1 MDSSHT
7 CRRSLGH
14 KSDTRTQAP
23 DMLHMASYTRGG
35 HATLECD
42 RKCRA
47 AGARARE
54 PPPCACARPPEWGRR
69 IRPRPRCSLLSA
81 AATALGTSASAC
93 LARPCC
99 TPSRREAA
107 QPAHGSR
114 DRADAAGLLPPSSAS
129 CPAPSAASCGAVRR
143 LQHLHNAVDLRE
155 HSPKREVNARRARG
169 VRGAHVP
176 GEGLAQVAST
186 LRGFKTFVAPRAHVV
201 PCALSNA
208 PAHLHAQG

>member
-14 KSDTRTQAP
+14 ESDTRTQAP
-23 DMLHMASYTRGG
+23 DMLHIASYMRGR

-54 PPPCACARPPEWGRR
+54 PPPCACARPPERGRR
-69 IRPRPRCSLLSA
+69 IRPRPACPMPSA
-81 AATALGTSASAC
+81 AATALGTSSSAC

-99 TPSRREAA
+99 IPSRHEAA

-114 DRADAAGLLPPSSAS
+114 DRADAADLHPPSSAS

-143 LQHLHNAVDLRE
+143 LEQLHNAVDLRE

-176 GEGLAQVAST
+176 GSAGFPLPLPQS
-186 LRGFKTFVAPRAHVV
+186 LRGK
-201 PCALSNA
+201 
-208 PAHLHAQG
+208 